1 MLDYTTIFIIL
12 IVIGIGYY
20 VYTAVID
27 NIRSTKTIEKNIR
40 NEIEN
45 IVEKLEEIEEKNNTN
60 NKILYDRLTK
70 VYEINNKINEMNMFN
85 KQRIISRTDLIE
97 ENTNNNDISPIT
109 ENCFEK
115 VENQNNIINENNNN
129 LFMSPKE
136 NNIQS
141 ENIVES
147 INLNIDNNSSSS
159 SVSSSSSSSENKDNS
174 NNINEIILSNQD
186 KNEENFAFDGE

>member
-70 VYEINNKINEMNMFN
+70 VYDINNKMNEMNMFN

-115 VENQNNIINENNNN
+115 VENQNNIINENNN

-141 ENIVES
+141 DNIVES
-147 INLNIDNNSSSS
+147 INLNIENNSSSS
-159 SVSSSSSSSENKDNS
+159 SLSSSSTSSENKDNS

>member
-70 VYEINNKINEMNMFN
+70 VYDINNKMNEMNMFN

-159 SVSSSSSSSENKDNS
+159 SVSSSSTSSENKDNS

>member
-45 IVEKLEEIEEKNNTN
+45 IVEKLEEIEESNNNN

-70 VYEINNKINEMNMFN
+70 VYEINNKMNEMNMFN

-115 VENQNNIINENNNN
+115 VENKDNIINENNNN

-147 INLNIDNNSSSS
+147 INLNIENNSSSS
-159 SVSSSSSSSENKDNS
+159 SVSSSSTSSENKDNS

>member
-70 VYEINNKINEMNMFN
+70 VYDINNKMNEMNMFN

-115 VENQNNIINENNNN
+115 VENQNNIINENNN

-141 ENIVES
+141 DNIVES
-147 INLNIDNNSSSS
+147 INLNIENNSSSS
-159 SVSSSSSSSENKDNS
+159 SLSSSSSSSENKNNS

>member
-27 NIRSTKTIEKNIR
+27 NIRTTKTIEKNIR

-70 VYEINNKINEMNMFN
+70 VYDINNKMNEMNMFN
-85 KQRIISRTDLIE
+85 KQKIISKTDLIE

-115 VENQNNIINENNNN
+115 VENKNNIINENNNN

-141 ENIVES
+141 ENIVET
-147 INLNIDNNSSSS
+147 INLNIENNTTSS
-159 SVSSSSSSSENKDNS
+159 SVSSSSSENKDNS

-186 KNEENFAFDGE
+186 KNEENFAFNGE

>member
-27 NIRSTKTIEKNIR
+27 NIRSTKIIEKNIR

-70 VYEINNKINEMNMFN
+70 VYDINNKMNEMNMFN

-115 VENQNNIINENNNN
+115 VENQNNIINENNN

-147 INLNIDNNSSSS
+147 INLNIENNSSSS
-159 SVSSSSSSSENKDNS
+159 SLSSSSTSSENKDNS

>member
-45 IVEKLEEIEEKNNTN
+45 IVEKLDEIEEKNNTN

-70 VYEINNKINEMNMFN
+70 VYDINNKMNEMNLFN

-97 ENTNNNDISPIT
+97 ENTNNNNISPIT

-115 VENQNNIINENNNN
+115 VENQSNIINENNN

-141 ENIVES
+141 ENIIES
-147 INLNIDNNSSSS
+147 INLNIENNTTSS
-159 SVSSSSSSSENKDNS
+159 SVSSSSTSSENKNNS

>member
-70 VYEINNKINEMNMFN
+70 VYDINNKMNEMNMFN

-115 VENQNNIINENNNN
+115 VENQNNIINENNN

-141 ENIVES
+141 DNIVES
-147 INLNIDNNSSSS
+147 INLNIENNSSSS

-186 KNEENFAFDGE
+186 KNEENFAFDGK

>member
-27 NIRSTKTIEKNIR
+27 NIRTTKTIEKNIR

-45 IVEKLEEIEEKNNTN
+45 IVEKLDEIEEKNNTN

-70 VYEINNKINEMNMFN
+70 VYDINNKMNEMNLFN

-97 ENTNNNDISPIT
+97 ENTNNNNISPIT

-115 VENQNNIINENNNN
+115 VENQSNIINENNN

-141 ENIVES
+141 ENIIES
-147 INLNIDNNSSSS
+147 INLNIENNTTSS
-159 SVSSSSSSSENKDNS
+159 SVSSSSTSSENKNNS

>member
-70 VYEINNKINEMNMFN
+70 VYDINNKMNEMNMFN

-115 VENQNNIINENNNN
+115 VENQNNIINENNN

-141 ENIVES
+141 DNIVES
-147 INLNIDNNSSSS
+147 INLNIENNSSSLS
-159 SVSSSSSSSENKDNS
+159 SCSSTSSENKDNS

>member
-70 VYEINNKINEMNMFN
+70 VYDINNKMNEMNMFN

-115 VENQNNIINENNNN
+115 VENQNNIINENNN

>member
-70 VYEINNKINEMNMFN
+70 VYDINNKMNEMNMFN

-115 VENQNNIINENNNN
+115 VENKNNIINENNNN

-141 ENIVES
+141 ENIIES
-147 INLNIDNNSSSS
+147 INLNIENNSSSS
-159 SVSSSSSSSENKDNS
+159 SLSSSSTSSENKDNS

-186 KNEENFAFDGE
+186 KNEENFAFDVE

>member
-70 VYEINNKINEMNMFN
+70 VYDINNKINEMNMFN

-115 VENQNNIINENNNN
+115 VENQNNIINENNN

-147 INLNIDNNSSSS
+147 INLNIENNSSSS
-159 SVSSSSSSSENKDNS
+159 SLSSSSTSSENKDNS

>member
-159 SVSSSSSSSENKDNS
+159 SVSSSSTSSENKDNS

>member
-70 VYEINNKINEMNMFN
+70 VYDINNKMNEMNMFN

-115 VENQNNIINENNNN
+115 VENQNNIINENNN

-141 ENIVES
+141 DNIVES
-147 INLNIDNNSSSS
+147 INLNIENNSSSS
-159 SVSSSSSSSENKDNS
+159 SLSSSSTSFENNDNS

>member
-70 VYEINNKINEMNMFN
+70 VYEINNKINEMNIFN
-85 KQRIISRTDLIE
+85 KQKIISRTDLIE

-115 VENQNNIINENNNN
+115 AENQNNIINENNNN

-141 ENIVES
+141 ENIIES
-147 INLNIDNNSSSS
+147 INLNIENNSSST
-159 SVSSSSSSSENKDNS
+159 SVSSSSTSFENKDNS

>member
-70 VYEINNKINEMNMFN
+70 VYDINNKMNEMNMFN

-115 VENQNNIINENNNN
+115 VENKNNIINENNN

-141 ENIVES
+141 DNIVES
-147 INLNIDNNSSSS
+147 INLNIENNSSSS
-159 SVSSSSSSSENKDNS
+159 SVSSSSTSSENKDNS

>member
-115 VENQNNIINENNNN
+115 VENQNNIINENNN

-141 ENIVES
+141 DNIVES
-147 INLNIDNNSSSS
+147 INLNIENNSSSS
-159 SVSSSSSSSENKDNS
+159 SLSSSSTSSENKDNS

>member
-70 VYEINNKINEMNMFN
+70 VYDINNKMNEMNMFN

-115 VENQNNIINENNNN
+115 VENQNNIINENNN

-141 ENIVES
+141 DNIVES
-147 INLNIDNNSSSS
+147 INLNIENNSSSS
-159 SVSSSSSSSENKDNS
+159 SVSSSLTSSENKDNS

>member
-85 KQRIISRTDLIE
+85 KQKIISRTDLIE

-115 VENQNNIINENNNN
+115 VENQNNIINENNN

-147 INLNIDNNSSSS
+147 INLNIENNSTSS
-159 SVSSSSSSSENKDNS
+159 SVSSSSTSSVNKDNS

>member
-70 VYEINNKINEMNMFN
+70 VYDINNKMNEMNMFN

-115 VENQNNIINENNNN
+115 VENQNNIINENNN

-147 INLNIDNNSSSS
+147 INLNIENNSSSS
-159 SVSSSSSSSENKDNS
+159 SLSSSSTSSENKDNS